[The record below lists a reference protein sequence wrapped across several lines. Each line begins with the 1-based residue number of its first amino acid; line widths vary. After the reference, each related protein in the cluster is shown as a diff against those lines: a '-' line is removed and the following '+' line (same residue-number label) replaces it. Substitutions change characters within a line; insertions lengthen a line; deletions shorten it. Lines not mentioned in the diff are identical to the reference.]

1 MIESQTTFIFKPMAN
16 NVCMGH
22 FYHHHARKDIDM
34 RFRYI
39 IFQDNYVDLQHNRV
53 NI

>member
-39 IFQDNYVDLQHNRV
+39 IKVSFIFVVIR